1 MTMFDMWTPEVMR
14 DVALS
19 VTVVFSMLMIGLRFA
34 TKFRKLQV
42 EIVRL
47 VQQSKVAQQQFG
59 ALSSGAAAITM
70 HLGRVEQQLRRLA
83 ERQDRLDLKDSVT
96 QSYEHAIIL
105 IRRGA
110 TPEELVLRCGLVR
123 DEAELLVRM
132 YQLDK
137 AG

>member
-1 MTMFDMWTPEVMR
+1 MLDMWTPEVMR

-19 VTVVFSMLMIGLRFA
+19 VMVVFSMLIIGLRFA
-34 TKFRKLQV
+34 SKFRQQQIEV
-42 EIVRL
+42 VRL
-47 VQQSKVAQQQFG
+47 VQQSKVAQQQLG
-59 ALSSGAAAITM
+59 ALSSGAAAISM
-70 HLGRVEQQLRRLA
+70 HLGRIEQQLRRLA

-96 QSYEHAIIL
+96 QSYEHAITL
-105 IRRGA
+105 VRRGA

-137 AG
+137 VG